1 MILQEA
7 YQEYCRRFD
16 DQELAKRDNR
26 HLARIAVALR
36 RFMGLQG
43 IVLSDDPWER
53 RFSRIE
59 KVNTT
64 TQEKSKPDGMPSF
77 SDAALKSRCLTAF
90 RWKGALFTADVEC
103 ISDNGQMPLW
113 WAAWNGHKAVVKLL
127 LEEGADVECISDNGQ
142 MPLWWAA
149 WNGHKAVV
157 KLLREKGVKKL
168 LH

>member
-1 MILQEA
+1 MDRSKEEEEEIEINHSKACKAATEWEAVCKEDYDGENLTPYQMILQEA

-36 RFMGLQG
+36 RFMGLQE

-64 TQEKSKPDGMPSF
+64 TQEKSKPDGIGKYQGTQLDSLSAGDTIRVRACERYMPVR
-77 SDAALKSRCLTAF
+77 DVCL
-90 RWKGALFTADVEC
+90 
-103 ISDNGQMPLW
+103 
-113 WAAWNGHKAVVKLL
+113 
-127 LEEGADVECISDNGQ
+127 
-142 MPLWWAA
+142 
-149 WNGHKAVV
+149 
-157 KLLREKGVKKL
+157 
-168 LH
+168 